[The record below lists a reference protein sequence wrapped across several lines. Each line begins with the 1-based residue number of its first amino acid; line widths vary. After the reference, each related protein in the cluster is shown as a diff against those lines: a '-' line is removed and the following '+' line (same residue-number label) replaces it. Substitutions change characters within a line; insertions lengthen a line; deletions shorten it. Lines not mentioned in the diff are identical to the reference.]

1 MNLDDKPLRQPRTSN
16 DVGTPVGSSRRSSDT
31 LVKGTSAAKTKPLV
45 AEAGGAA
52 KVAPPGMVFDSGAL
66 SSTVAPAG
74 SAAPVSLHQ
83 RILNDIEQRIVSG
96 EWPPGHRIPSEHE
109 LTAIYDCS
117 RMTVNKVLTQLAR
130 AHMVERRRKAGSFVM
145 RSQSRSAVLE
155 IHDIRTEVQA
165 LGKPYRYDLLDRKK
179 RRSLRADIDA
189 LELDKAGPVIE
200 VNSLHYAGALPFCLE
215 YRLINLAAVPQAA
228 VESFRDEPPGSWL
241 VSHVP
246 WSSAEHRIRAGAADA
261 DMAALLQVPCGS
273 PCLIIQRR
281 TWTGTS
287 PVTFVRLIYPSENHE
302 LVAHFSPTHDSAAPS
317 SAG

>member
-1 MNLDDKPLRQPRTSN
+1 MNLDSKSSRQDSLSDAVATHVGAPLRPAKAPAKRAPATK
-16 DVGTPVGSSRRSSDT
+16 TKA
-31 LVKGTSAAKTKPLV
+31 LSAAVDK
-45 AEAGGAA
+45 AANGAPPRMGVA
-52 KVAPPGMVFDSGAL
+52 KVAM
-66 SSTVAPAG
+66 APAG
-74 SAAPVSLHQ
+74 PPAVSVSLHQ

-109 LTAIYDCS
+109 LTDVYDCS

-130 AHMVERRRKAGSFVM
+130 ANMVERRRKAGSFVM

-155 IHDIRTEVQA
+155 IHDIRAEVLA
-165 LGKPYRYDLLDRKK
+165 LGQPYRYELVDRKK
-179 RRSLRADIDA
+179 RRSLRADINA

-228 VESFRDEPPGSWL
+228 VESFHDEPPGSWL

-261 DMAALLQVPCGS
+261 EMAALLHVPCGS

-302 LVAHFSPTHDSAAPS
+302 LVAHFSPTHEGAAS
-317 SAG
+317 GVAS